1 MLEAL
6 SLKHKTW
13 VGMAISLGC
22 PSYLADDI
30 VQDVYLRLH
39 KYRKTAE
46 PKIIKENGEINSFY
60 MFGAIRNTFITI
72 IKKENKYT
80 SHNSLKR
87 DENDKNIVRETELQA
102 DEEVDLEFEER
113 YQELMNGIN
122 KEVDSWGPYNSK
134 LFNLY
139 FKTDL
144 SMRKIAGGTGIGLTH
159 IFGSITKYRSEI
171 QEKFIEDFNN
181 LNK

>member
-6 SLKHKTW
+6 GLKHKTW

-22 PSYLADDI
+22 PPYLADDI

-39 KYRKTAE
+39 KYRETAE
-46 PKIIKENGEINSFY
+46 SKIIKENGEINSFY
-60 MFGAIRNTFITI
+60 MFGAIRNTFITT

-80 SHNSLKR
+80 SRSTLIR
-87 DENDKNIVRETELQA
+87 DNNNKDIIEENELVA
-102 DEEVDLEFEER
+102 DDGVDLEFEER
-113 YQELMNGIN
+113 YQDLMTDIN

-159 IFGSITKYRSEI
+159 IFGSITKYRSAI
-171 QEKFIEDFNN
+171 QEKFSEDFSN